1 MKTTQYTGLTVRFLL
16 VWLAAAACH
25 SLAAQSEIPI
35 RLVNSNLI
43 VVSLTSGQ
51 EGPFDFVLD
60 TGAETTVVDP
70 SIVARLSFVSV
81 DRVRQTT
88 LSGAQMLDRGVIRS
102 LSAGPAKV
110 ENLCVLVQDMAQ
122 LRKLD
127 PRIVGIAG
135 QNFLSHFNYLLDY
148 SHRHLRIELGGEIE
162 DSIHGDHVPIVIKGN
177 RMLVGSIAQSGSD
190 TSLHLM
196 LDSGANL
203 VVLLRPASQLLNL
216 AVAKNVAMMTVS
228 GHAEVPVSRIPTL
241 VVGTQ
246 EFRGV
251 AAMLSSV
258 KTEDGL
264 GDGLLPTSLFQTL
277 YVNNRDK
284 FVVFN
289 PRIKSNAHGR

>member
-1 MKTTQYTGLTVRFLL
+1 
-16 VWLAAAACH
+16 
-25 SLAAQSEIPI
+25 
-35 RLVNSNLI
+35 
-43 VVSLTSGQ
+43 
-51 EGPFDFVLD
+51 
-60 TGAETTVVDP
+60 
-70 SIVARLSFVSV
+70 
-81 DRVRQTT
+81 
-88 LSGAQMLDRGVIRS
+88 
-102 LSAGPAKV
+102 
-110 ENLCVLVQDMAQ
+110 
-122 LRKLD
+122 
-127 PRIVGIAG
+127 
-135 QNFLSHFNYLLDY
+135 
-148 SHRHLRIELGGEIE
+148 
-162 DSIHGDHVPIVIKGN
+162 
-177 RMLVGSIAQSGSD
+177 MLVGSIAQSGSD

-277 YVNNRDK
+277 YVNNRDR